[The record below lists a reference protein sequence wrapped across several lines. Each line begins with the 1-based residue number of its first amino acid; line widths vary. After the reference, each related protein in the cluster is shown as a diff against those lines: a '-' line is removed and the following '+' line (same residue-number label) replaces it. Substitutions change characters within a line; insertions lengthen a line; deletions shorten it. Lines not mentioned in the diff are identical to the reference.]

1 MEGSNEE
8 PVAICE
14 CECER
19 CGYTTSDRS
28 NFLKHLRR
36 KNVCEA
42 LVKDVSVKE
51 LLEKAMF
58 KEKDPRAVHKC
69 NTCDNTFVS
78 RQGKYKHSK
87 TCKGKNKII
96 GSVDGQES
104 VIMKLQTQLDEIQE
118 ELKKAKAIGIGNQN
132 NGMIIN
138 NNITNNIDNSVTV
151 KSFGH
156 ENMEAVP
163 PDFIRSCWM
172 NLEFRQLFENLH
184 YDPNFP
190 ENHNIRLKSAKR
202 QQLEI
207 YKDDK
212 WKITPFK
219 IGLDEILMRL
229 HRIFETYYKKNRN
242 EVLEDVGEEELD
254 ILLDQ
259 LDEIGK
265 ISRKADD
272 IKKDLLCAIE
282 ENKGTLSVSK

>member
-1 MEGSNEE
+1 MEEE
-8 PVAICE
+8 AHD
-14 CECER
+14 ECER

-36 KNVCEA
+36 KNACEP
-42 LVKDVSVKE
+42 LLKDVSVKE
-51 LLEKAMF
+51 LLEKAMH

-69 NTCDNTFVS
+69 NTCDHAFVS

-87 TCKGKNKII
+87 TCKGKI
-96 GSVDGQES
+96 DGQDS
-104 VIMKLQTQLDEIQE
+104 VITKLQNQLDEIQE
-118 ELKKAKAIGIGNQN
+118 ELKKAKAVGIGNQN

-138 NNITNNIDNSVTV
+138 NNITNIDNSVNV

-156 ENMEAVP
+156 ENMAAVP

-190 ENHNIRLKSAKR
+190 ENNNIRLKSAKR

-219 IGLDEILMRL
+219 VGLDEILMRL
-229 HRIFETYYKKNRN
+229 HSIFEAYYKKNRN
-242 EVLEDVGEEELD
+242 DVLEDVGEEELGS
-254 ILLDQ
+254 LLDQ

-265 ISRKADD
+265 ISRKAEDV
-272 IKKDLLCAIE
+272 KKDLLCAIE
-282 ENKGTLSVSK
+282 ENKGTLLVAK

>member
-1 MEGSNEE
+1 MEESV
-8 PVAICE
+8 PVCK

-19 CGYTTSDRS
+19 CGYKTSDRS
-28 NFLKHLRR
+28 NFMKHLRR
-36 KNVCEA
+36 KVPCEP
-42 LVKDVSVKE
+42 LLKYVSMKA
-51 LLEKAMF
+51 LLEKALF
-58 KEKDPRAVHKC
+58 KKENPKATHKC
-69 NTCDNTFVS
+69 NTCDSAFVT

-87 TCKGKNKII
+87 TCKGKEISFVK
-96 GSVDGQES
+96 DEES
-104 VIMKLQTQLDEIQE
+104 VIKNPQLQLDELQK
-118 ELKKAKAIGIGNQN
+118 ELKKVQTIGVGNQN

-138 NNITNNIDNSVTV
+138 NNITNHIDNSVNV
-151 KSFGH
+151 KNFGH

-190 ENHNIRLKSAKR
+190 ENNNIRLKSAKR
-202 QQLEI
+202 QQLEM

-219 IGLDEILMRL
+219 IGLNEILTRL
-229 HRIFETYYKKNRN
+229 YNIFEMYYKKNAN

-265 ISRKADD
+265 LSMKTED

-282 ENKGTLSVSK
+282 ENKGTLMVVK

>member
-1 MEGSNEE
+1 MEE
-8 PVAICE
+8 PPSIDESSCN

-19 CGYTTSDRS
+19 CGYKTNDRS
-28 NFLKHLRR
+28 NFLKHLKR
-36 KNVCEA
+36 KNVCEP
-42 LVKDVSVKE
+42 LLKDVLVKE

-69 NTCDNTFVS
+69 KTCSSTFTTPQAKC
-78 RQGKYKHSK
+78 RHSK
-87 TCKGKNKII
+87 TCKGKNKSI
-96 GSVDGQES
+96 GVVDGQES

-118 ELKKAKAIGIGNQN
+118 ELKKAKTIGIGNQN
-132 NGMIIN
+132 NGTIIN
-138 NNITNNIDNSVTV
+138 NNITNIDNSVNV

-156 ENMEAVP
+156 ENMDAVP

-190 ENHNIRLKSAKR
+190 ENNNIRLKSAKR

-219 IGLDEILMRL
+219 VGLDEILMRL
-229 HRIFETYYKKNRN
+229 HSIFDAYYKKNRN
-242 EVLEDVGEEELD
+242 DVLEDVGEEELD

-265 ISRKADD
+265 ISRKAEDV
-272 IKKDLLCAIE
+272 KKDLLCAIE
-282 ENKGTLSVSK
+282 ENKGTLIDTK